1 MKINVIGVPLNLG
14 CDREG
19 VERAPNHLRERG
31 LMQVIRKNGHRAF
44 DLGNLYVPLVS
55 EADKFARSK
64 SMKYL
69 DAIVEVNNNLAE
81 LVYDTLRGG
90 AFPLVIGGDHSL
102 GLGSASGV
110 GKSFDDFGIIWLDA
124 HGDLNT
130 NETSPSGNIHGMPL
144 SALMGMGS
152 EELVNIYGQGNKVN
166 PQNVFLVGT
175 RSLDEG
181 ELALIDREHLS
192 VYTMETIRLKGI
204 GFVAE
209 DIKRK
214 LKERKI
220 RNVHF
225 SIDVDSID
233 PRFAPGTGTRVSEG
247 LIPDEFKDF
256 VEHML
261 STNLI
266 KSMDLVELNPDL
278 DTNDL
283 TTNLCLDILYYITSR
298 ILPHCLKY
306 KKKGAASAKRCGTF
320 LVNLETTFYLA
331 WKPLSSL
338 PRKEVLGRLEF
349 LFFLSSSQSMVE
361 VDDTLYFVEAVSRL
375 GKFGLQ
381 Q

>member
-1 MKINVIGVPLNLG
+1 
-14 CDREG
+14 
-19 VERAPNHLRERG
+19 
-31 LMQVIRKNGHRAF
+31 MQVIRKNGHRAF
-44 DLGNLYVPLVS
+44 DLGNLYVPPVS

-110 GKSFDDFGIIWLDA
+110 GKCFDDFGIIWLDA
-124 HGDLNT
+124 HGDINT

-152 EELVNIYGQGNKVN
+152 EELVNIYAPGNKVN

-181 ELALIDREHLS
+181 EQALIEKEQLS
-192 VYTMETIRLKGI
+192 VYTMETIHLKGI
-204 GFVAE
+204 NFVAE

-233 PRFAPGTGTRVSEG
+233 PRFAPGTGTRVCEG
-247 LIPDEFKDF
+247 LIPDEFNEF
-256 VEHML
+256 VKHML

-278 DTNDL
+278 DTNDQ
-283 TTNLCLDILYYITSR
+283 TTNLCLDIIDYITAR
-298 ILPHCLKY
+298 I
-306 KKKGAASAKRCGTF
+306 
-320 LVNLETTFYLA
+320 
-331 WKPLSSL
+331 
-338 PRKEVLGRLEF
+338 
-349 LFFLSSSQSMVE
+349 
-361 VDDTLYFVEAVSRL
+361 
-375 GKFGLQ
+375 
-381 Q
+381 

>member
-1 MKINVIGVPLNLG
+1 MG

-31 LMQVIRKNGHRAF
+31 LMNLIRKNGHRAF
-44 DLGNLYVPLVS
+44 DLGNLYVPPVS
-55 EADKFARSK
+55 EADKFARGK

-81 LVYDTLRGG
+81 LVYDTLHGG

-110 GKSFDDFGIIWLDA
+110 GKCFDDFGIIWLDA
-124 HGDLNT
+124 HGDINT

-152 EELVNIYGQGNKVN
+152 EELVNVYETGNKVN

-175 RSLDEG
+175 RSLDAG
-181 ELALIDREHLS
+181 EQALIEREQLS
-192 VYTMETIRLKGI
+192 VYTMETIHLKGI
-204 GFVAE
+204 DFVAE

-214 LKERKI
+214 LRERKI

-247 LIPDEFKDF
+247 LLPDEFKDF

-278 DTNDL
+278 DVNDL
-283 TTNLCLDILYYITSR
+283 TTTLCLDIIDYITAR
-298 ILPHCLKY
+298 I
-306 KKKGAASAKRCGTF
+306 
-320 LVNLETTFYLA
+320 
-331 WKPLSSL
+331 
-338 PRKEVLGRLEF
+338 
-349 LFFLSSSQSMVE
+349 
-361 VDDTLYFVEAVSRL
+361 
-375 GKFGLQ
+375 
-381 Q
+381 

>member
-1 MKINVIGVPLNLG
+1 
-14 CDREG
+14 
-19 VERAPNHLRERG
+19 
-31 LMQVIRKNGHRAF
+31 
-44 DLGNLYVPLVS
+44 
-55 EADKFARSK
+55 
-64 SMKYL
+64 MKYL

-110 GKSFDDFGIIWLDA
+110 GKSFEDFGIIWLDA

-192 VYTMETIRLKGI
+192 VYTMETIHLKGI

-283 TTNLCLDILYYITSR
+283 TTNLCLDIIDYIT
-298 ILPHCLKY
+298 
-306 KKKGAASAKRCGTF
+306 A
-320 LVNLETTFYLA
+320 
-331 WKPLSSL
+331 
-338 PRKEVLGRLEF
+338 RL
-349 LFFLSSSQSMVE
+349 
-361 VDDTLYFVEAVSRL
+361 
-375 GKFGLQ
+375 
-381 Q
+381 

>member
-1 MKINVIGVPLNLG
+1 MKVNVIGVPLNLG
-14 CDREG
+14 CDRLG

-31 LMQVIRKNGHRAF
+31 LMQLIRKNGHRAF
-44 DLGNLYVPLVS
+44 DLGNLYVPPVS
-55 EADKFARSK
+55 EADKFARGK

-110 GKSFDDFGIIWLDA
+110 GKCFDDFGIIWLDA
-124 HGDLNT
+124 HGDINT
-130 NETSPSGNIHGMPL
+130 DATSPSGNVHGMPL

-152 EELVNIYGQGNKVN
+152 EELVNVYAPGNKVN

-181 ELALIDREHLS
+181 EKALIEREHLS
-192 VYTMETIRLKGI
+192 VYTMELIHLKGI

-214 LKERKI
+214 LRERKI

-233 PRFAPGTGTRVSEG
+233 PRFAPGTGTRVAEG
-247 LIPDEFKDF
+247 LMPDEFNDF
-256 VEHML
+256 VDHIL
-261 STNLI
+261 STNLD
-266 KSMDLVELNPDL
+266 KSLDLVEVNPEL
-278 DTNDL
+278 DMGEL
-283 TTNLCLDILYYITSR
+283 TTRLCLEIIDRITAR
-298 ILPHCLKY
+298 I
-306 KKKGAASAKRCGTF
+306 
-320 LVNLETTFYLA
+320 
-331 WKPLSSL
+331 
-338 PRKEVLGRLEF
+338 
-349 LFFLSSSQSMVE
+349 
-361 VDDTLYFVEAVSRL
+361 
-375 GKFGLQ
+375 
-381 Q
+381 

>member
-31 LMQVIRKNGHRAF
+31 LIPLIRANGHRVF
-44 DLGNLYVPLVS
+44 DLGNLYVPPVKES
-55 EADKFARSK
+55 DKFVRGN

-69 DAIVEVNNNLAE
+69 DIIVDVNNNLAE

-102 GLGSASGV
+102 GLGSVSGV
-110 GKSFDDFGIIWLDA
+110 GKCYDDFGIIWLDA
-124 HGDLNT
+124 HGDINT

-152 EELVNIYGQGNKVN
+152 EELVNIYAPGNKVN

-175 RSLDEG
+175 RSLDDG
-181 ELALIDREHLS
+181 EQALIEREQLS
-192 VYTMETIRLKGI
+192 VYTMDTIRLKGI
-204 GFVAE
+204 RFVAD
-209 DIKRK
+209 DIRRK

-233 PRFAPGTGTRVSEG
+233 PRFAPGTGTTVSEG
-247 LIPDEFKDF
+247 LMPDQFKDF
-256 VEHML
+256 VDIML
-261 STNLI
+261 STNLV
-266 KSMDLVELNPDL
+266 KSMDLVELNPSL

-283 TTNLCLDILYYITSR
+283 TTNLCLQIIDYIT
-298 ILPHCLKY
+298 
-306 KKKGAASAKRCGTF
+306 A
-320 LVNLETTFYLA
+320 
-331 WKPLSSL
+331 
-338 PRKEVLGRLEF
+338 RL
-349 LFFLSSSQSMVE
+349 
-361 VDDTLYFVEAVSRL
+361 
-375 GKFGLQ
+375 
-381 Q
+381 